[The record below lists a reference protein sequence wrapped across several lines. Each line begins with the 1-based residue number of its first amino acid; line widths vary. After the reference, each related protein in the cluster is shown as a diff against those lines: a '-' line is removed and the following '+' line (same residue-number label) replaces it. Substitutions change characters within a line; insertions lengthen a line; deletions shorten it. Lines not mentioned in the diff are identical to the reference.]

1 MREFLSEAARRWVLP
16 FAKAWAVAGV
26 AAAFRVLS
34 TWGLEVPEDVQAEVF
49 VAVELF
55 ILWLVPNVPFAKKK

>member
-16 FAKAWAVAGV
+16 FAKAWVVAGV
-26 AAAFRVLS
+26 AVVFRFAS

-49 VAVELF
+49 TAVTAFVVWF
-55 ILWLVPNVPFAKKK
+55 IPNIPFANKT